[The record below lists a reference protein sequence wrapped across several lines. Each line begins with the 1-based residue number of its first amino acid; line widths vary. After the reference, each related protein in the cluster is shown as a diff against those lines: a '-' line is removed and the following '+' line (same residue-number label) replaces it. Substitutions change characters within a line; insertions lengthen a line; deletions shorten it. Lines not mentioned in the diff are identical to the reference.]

1 MKDKAVLAVLAIMVI
16 SLSFSG
22 CVTDE
27 SGGVDTFT
35 VTDMAGREVEV
46 PKEVDEVVGVEA
58 GALRLLVYMNATD
71 MVVGVE
77 DFEKTDSK
85 RPYIMAHPELQNKPS
100 IGPIHG
106 GDPELITSKQPDVIF
121 WTYTEA
127 GEADDLQEQTGI
139 PVIVLSYGD
148 IDDNR
153 GTFYEALDLIG
164 EVLGKKERAEE
175 VQGFFDEKIADLQD
189 RTDNILEE
197 EKPSCYVG
205 GIGYRGPHGIEST
218 EPDYSPFGFVNAKNV
233 AGDIEQE
240 HAMIDIEQVIQWNP
254 DKIFVDAGGYDLMM
268 EDIDNSSAL
277 SSLDA
282 IKDGEL
288 YAVLPYNYYTANFGT
303 ILINSYFIGKTL
315 YPDSFEDININEEA
329 ADIYR
334 FLVGDDVLQD
344 MEEDF
349 VSLGEVETDG

>member
-1 MKDKAVLAVLAIMVI
+1 
-16 SLSFSG
+16 
-22 CVTDE
+22 
-27 SGGVDTFT
+27 
-35 VTDMAGREVEV
+35 
-46 PKEVDEVVGVEA
+46 
-58 GALRLLVYMNATD
+58 
-71 MVVGVE
+71 
-77 DFEKTDSK
+77 
-85 RPYIMAHPELQNKPS
+85 

-127 GEADDLQEQTGI
+127 GEADDLQQQTGI
-139 PVIVLSYGD
+139 PVIVLNYGD
-148 IDDNR
+148 LDDNR
-153 GTFYEALDLIG
+153 DTFYDALDLIG
-164 EVLGKKERAEE
+164 IVLDKQERAEE
-175 VQGFFDEKIADLQD
+175 VQGFFDEKIADLQY
-189 RTDNILEE
+189 RTKNIPEE

-233 AGDIEQE
+233 AGDIQQE

-254 DKIFVDAGGYDLMM
+254 EKIFVDAGGYDLMM

-282 IKDGEL
+282 VRDDEI

-315 YPDSFEDININEEA
+315 YPDSFQDVDIDEMA
-329 ADIYR
+329 DDIYR
-334 FLVGDDVLQD
+334 FLVGDDVHQD
-344 MEEDF
+344 MEEAF
-349 VSLGEVETDG
+349 VSLGSVETDG